1 MNMRI
6 MMAELRKI
14 WRPGMVLLLCF
25 LGAIYY
31 YLFMHFDIWY
41 FKSEMFREAEME
53 LAMGWINTYGTTL
66 EPEERLDLERQ
77 NAEEIAAFNQQIAA
91 IPEAQAA
98 GITDYMSFMAYHEG
112 SRSEAM
118 QQQGKVD
125 MDAEALIW
133 HIIGRTNYPR
143 LQALQLTMERYDVQ
157 QSADYYTDHGIEVTD
172 SARRKARIQT
182 LSTSPWRN
190 SILPQEV
197 LENTWSYGGN
207 LLAWM
212 VLSCLLLV
220 SPLLVRDRMADVRQL
235 QWTTRTGR
243 RIFHRQLAAVLLSAC
258 VLSVMNLLIFGS
270 IYLTNHTL
278 IFRDC
283 RMFSFL
289 CTLLP
294 WVDWTY
300 GQYFIVLVLM
310 LFGISIAAAG
320 FAFLLAQYSSHYVG
334 MLLKLLPLFA
344 VLRLL
349 GGYLF
354 QTPFFFRAGVDK
366 LHEIPGL
373 EGWIAVGL
381 LVLALGLC
389 LFAARHQRQKE

>member
-53 LAMGWINTYGTTL
+53 LATGWIDTYGTTL

-98 GITDYMSFMAYHEG
+98 SITDYMSFMAYHEG

-143 LQALQLTMERYDVQ
+143 LQALQLTMVDGIEYLDAIAMLQQHFAAGGTRKHLVLWR
-157 QSADYYTDHGIEVTD
+157 QSAGMDGAE
-172 SARRKARIQT
+172 
-182 LSTSPWRN
+182 L
-190 SILPQEV
+190 
-197 LENTWSYGGN
+197 
-207 LLAWM
+207 
-212 VLSCLLLV
+212 
-220 SPLLVRDRMADVRQL
+220 
-235 QWTTRTGR
+235 
-243 RIFHRQLAAVLLSAC
+243 
-258 VLSVMNLLIFGS
+258 
-270 IYLTNHTL
+270 
-278 IFRDC
+278 
-283 RMFSFL
+283 
-289 CTLLP
+289 
-294 WVDWTY
+294 
-300 GQYFIVLVLM
+300 FI
-310 LFGISIAAAG
+310 
-320 FAFLLAQYSSHYVG
+320 
-334 MLLKLLPLFA
+334 
-344 VLRLL
+344 
-349 GGYLF
+349 
-354 QTPFFFRAGVDK
+354 AGVTTA
-366 LHEIPGL
+366 G
-373 EGWIAVGL
+373 A
-381 LVLALGLC
+381 
-389 LFAARHQRQKE
+389 